1 MARKSLSVMPGCMG
15 APIVPAGASPGKRTR
30 HLEGAN
36 SRRIHIPPQVHSAAL
51 NPSVLQP
58 ETPPA
63 SIDPNRLLAVVAA
76 VAREVRP
83 SFDAYVA
90 LDSSLER
97 DLGLD
102 SLARVELVLRLERE
116 FGASLPEQA
125 LASSETPRDLLRF
138 VLASAGHAPHA
149 ADRSVASLVQSQGV
163 RPPAEARTLTEALE
177 YHVERQPE
185 RLTVHLYEEGA
196 EHPITYRALWEG
208 SLAYAAQLA
217 AAGLKPGDTVAL
229 MLPTSREYLF
239 CFYGTLLA
247 GGIPVPLYPPARLAT
262 IEDHLTRHV
271 GILKSAGTALMVTVP
286 EAKPIAWL
294 LRAQVESL
302 RAVLTTREFS
312 QSGAPG
318 FTPVRATGGQVGFLQ
333 YTSGSTGQPKGVVL
347 THANLLANVRAM
359 GRGARATS
367 EDVFVSWLPLY
378 HDMGLIGGCF
388 ATMYLG
394 FPVVLMSPLAF
405 LSRPSQ
411 WLRAIHRHRGTISGG
426 PNFAYELCLRRIPE
440 HELDGLD
447 LSSWRFA
454 FNGAEPVSPET
465 MSAFT
470 EKFARY
476 GFGENVMSP
485 VYGLAE
491 CSVGLA
497 FTPPG
502 QRWHVDRLDRERFS
516 ASGQAVAAPPED
528 PAPLKVVSCGE
539 VLPGHD
545 VRVVDSA
552 GLELADRNEG
562 LLQFR
567 GPSATSGYY
576 RHPEATKALFSGD
589 WLSTGDRAYLSDGR
603 IYVTGREKDIIIR
616 GGRNISPYELEEA
629 VGDIPGVRRGCV
641 AVFGSLDASNGTERV
656 VVLAETREPDSSR
669 HGEIRS
675 RINELAIGLIGAPVD
690 DIVLAP
696 PHTVPKTS
704 SGKIRRVAAREYYE
718 RGPSAVK
725 PQAVWWQ
732 LVRLSAAG
740 VGPQLRR
747 GWRVAR
753 GFAFALW
760 TWALLLAAFALIIA
774 TALVSPGRRT
784 WNMAQRLAR
793 AFFRLAGIP
802 VAVRG
807 LENLPARGPYVVASN
822 HTSYLDGV
830 VLISVLPWHDHAFV
844 AKRELARHFISRTFI
859 GGVGAYFVE
868 RFEVQKSAE
877 HADELAVAVRGGKSL
892 IVFPEGTLQRQAGLM
907 AFRSGAFQTA
917 AQAGVPVVPVALRG
931 ARSVLRDETWYLRR
945 APISVTI
952 GAPVASEGE
961 GWNAALKLRDR
972 VRADILRH
980 CGEPDL
986 S

>member
-1 MARKSLSVMPGCMG
+1 MSIPAE
-15 APIVPAGASPGKRTR
+15 AP
-30 HLEGAN
+30 
-36 SRRIHIPPQVHSAAL
+36 AA
-51 NPSVLQP
+51 
-58 ETPPA
+58 A
-63 SIDPNRLLAVVAA
+63 DPNRVLAVVAA
-76 VAREVRP
+76 VAREARP
-83 SFDAYVA
+83 SLDAYVS

-138 VLASAGHAPHA
+138 LLATAGHAPQA
-149 ADRSVASLVQSQGV
+149 ADRSVASLVQREGV

-177 YHVERQPE
+177 YHVERQPD

-208 SLAYAAQLA
+208 SLSYAAQLA
-217 AAGLKPGDTVAL
+217 DAGLAPGDTVAI

-247 GGIPVPLYPPARLAT
+247 GGIPVPLYPPARLTT

-302 RAVLTTREFS
+302 RAVLTTRDFS
-312 QSGAPG
+312 ETAKG
-318 FTPVRATGGQVGFLQ
+318 FTPVRATGGQIGFLQ

-405 LSRPSQ
+405 LARPSQ

-426 PNFAYELCLRRIPE
+426 PNFAYELCLRRSPE
-440 HELDGLD
+440 HELEGLD

-465 MSAFT
+465 MT
-470 EKFARY
+470 EFAAKFARW
-476 GFGENVMSP
+476 GLRENAMSP

-502 QRWHVDRLDRERFS
+502 ERWRVDLLDRERFS
-516 ASGQAVAAPPED
+516 ATGQAILAKADD
-528 PAPLKVVSCGE
+528 PAPLKVVACGE

-552 GLELADRNEG
+552 GLELPDRHEG
-562 LLQFR
+562 SLQFR

-576 RHPEATKALFSGD
+576 RNPEATKGLFAGD
-589 WLSTGDRAYLSDGR
+589 WLNTGDRAYLSDGR
-603 IYVTGREKDIIIR
+603 MYVTGREKDIIIR

-629 VGDIPGVRRGCV
+629 VGDIAGVRRGCV
-641 AVFGSLDASNGTERV
+641 AVFGSLDPKNGTERV
-656 VVLAETREPDSSR
+656 VVLAETREPESSR
-669 HGEIRS
+669 HGEIRT

-725 PQAVWWQ
+725 PQAVWLQ
-732 LVRLSAAG
+732 FVRLTLAG
-740 VGPQLRR
+740 LGPQIRR
-747 GWRVAR
+747 GWRVVR
-753 GFAFALW
+753 GIAFALW
-760 TWALLLAAFALIIA
+760 TWLLLVLAFAAIIA

-784 WNMAQRLAR
+784 WNVAQRLAR

-807 LENLPARGPYVVASN
+807 LENLPASGAYILASN

-830 VLISVLPWHDHAFV
+830 VLVALLPWRDNAFV
-844 AKRELARHFISRTFI
+844 AKRELAQYFLSRTFI
-859 GGVGAYFVE
+859 GGVGACFVE
-868 RFEVQKSAE
+868 RFDVQKSAE
-877 HADELAVAVRGGKSL
+877 HADELVAAVRGGKTL

-917 AQAGVPVVPVALRG
+917 AQAGVPIVPVALRG
-931 ARSVLRDETWYLRR
+931 VRSVLRDETWYLRR

-952 GAPVASEGE
+952 GTLVAPEG
-961 GWNAALKLRDR
+961 GDWNAAVKLRDQ
-972 VRADILRH
+972 VRAQILKH

-986 S
+986 G